1 METLHERF
9 LNHLAARGWII
20 QPPAGNMPASPPS
33 PAGNVA
39 HAAFLSCFE
48 QLHNQDGTCW
58 FLCAAD
64 YAGTS
69 DSAFG
74 PDVLRDISLESAIS
88 EVDRQTAESFWKHHI
103 PIFMSV
109 NGDYQFLALDR
120 ISGRVVHGAE
130 PEFEEVTEVADS
142 LDGLFEQVL
151 MGGKGA
157 GLFD

>member
-1 METLHERF
+1 METLHQRF
-9 LNHLAARGWII
+9 LDHLAARGWVIH
-20 QPPAGNMPASPPS
+20 PPTGNMPASLPS
-33 PAGNVA
+33 LAGNTA

-48 QLHNQDGTCW
+48 QLHNQDDTCW

-88 EVDRQTAESFWKHHI
+88 EADRQAAESFWKHHI

-109 NGDYQFLALDR
+109 NGDYQFLALAR
-120 ISGRVVHGAE
+120 IAGRVVHGAE
-130 PEFEEVTEVADS
+130 PEFEEVTEVAES
-142 LDGLFEQVL
+142 LDGLLEQVL
-151 MGGKGA
+151 MGEGG
-157 GLFD
+157 GVV